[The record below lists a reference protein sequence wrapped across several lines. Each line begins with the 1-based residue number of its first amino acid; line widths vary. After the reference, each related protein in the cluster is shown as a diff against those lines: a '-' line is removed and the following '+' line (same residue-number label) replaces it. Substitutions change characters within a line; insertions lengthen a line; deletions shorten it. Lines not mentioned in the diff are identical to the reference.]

1 VKEVSEFSLVSEI
14 FKVNSKRVIQKGVKY
29 TSSGS
34 GKPYWVV
41 EDTVQNGVKK
51 TSDRPLGI
59 ELECINDIIQ
69 NGVKSVDFAYN
80 CGDNSVED
88 IIENGVK
95 YVDFAFDLGYYG
107 DTTVEVIIENGE
119 KI

>member
-1 VKEVSEFSLVSEI
+1 VKEVSELSLVSEI
-14 FKVNSKRVIQKGVKY
+14 FKVNSKRVIQNGVKETTTNRY
-29 TSSGS
+29 HRR
-34 GKPYWVV
+34 KEV
-41 EDTVQNGVKK
+41 EDTIENGVKK

-69 NGVKSVDFAYN
+69 NGVKSVCFAYN

-107 DTTVEVIIENGE
+107 DTTVEDIIENGE